1 MDLNLV
7 TAFVRVVESQSFTG
21 AARALGVPKS
31 SVSRRVTELERALG
45 VTLLHRTT
53 RKLSLTD
60 AGRVYFDEASRALSG
75 LDTAAEL
82 ASGMDDEPR
91 GIVRVTAPVDIGV
104 MGLAE
109 ILSEFTQ
116 RHPDIHID
124 LSLNS
129 RTVDLVA
136 DGLDIG
142 IRAGNSHAENLV
154 VRRVGHAALGVFAS
168 PAYLVR
174 HGEPRTVEELATHE
188 AVLFRARDGRAVWR
202 LDGPNDAVATVEVTG
217 RVNVDELLFVRQ
229 SLAAGLGV
237 GLLPVLVESAC
248 SEKKKLDPLRRVLPE
263 YGVRGVDLSIVTPSG
278 PKRPRRVTLLRDF
291 LVEQMSARCPKDD
304 GGVVPVSPALL

>member
-7 TAFVRVVESQSFTG
+7 TAFVRVVEAQSFTA
-21 AARALGVPKS
+21 AARSLGLPKS

-53 RKLSLTD
+53 RKLALTD

-82 ASGMDDEPR
+82 ASGMDEEPR
-91 GIVRVTAPVDIGV
+91 GTVRLTAPVDVGV

-109 ILSEFTQ
+109 ILAEFTE

-129 RTVDLVA
+129 QALNLVDH
-136 DGLDIG
+136 GLDIA
-142 IRAGNSHAENLV
+142 IRAGKSHDENLV
-154 VRRVGHAALGVFAS
+154 VRHVGNAALGVFAA
-168 PAYLVR
+168 PAYLTR
-174 HGEPRTVEELATHE
+174 RGEPKTVEELAAHE
-188 AVLFRARDGRAVWR
+188 AVLLRAQDGRATWR
-202 LDGPNDAVATVEVTG
+202 LDGPNDEVSTVEVTG
-217 RVNVDELLFVRQ
+217 RMNADELLFVRQ
-229 SLAAGLGV
+229 ALAAGLGI
-237 GLLPVLVESAC
+237 GLLPILIESAC

-263 YGVRGVDLSIVTPSG
+263 YAVRGADLSIVTPSG

-291 LVEQMSARCPKDD
+291 LVEHMAARCP
-304 GGVVPVSPALL
+304 GG